1 MTLSNNREPEKMKQY
16 LLGKLSPENLI
27 ALEEKL
33 LRDVDFYEQVL
44 IAEDDLVDD
53 YLADHLS
60 GPECERFES
69 YFSISPERRQKV
81 RFGKALRRYILAEG
95 VQVSAPERS
104 QELSAA
110 DKRSRS
116 KPGFVLWP
124 FKLSPVFG
132 LALIITVCLALF
144 AVSRMVFRGP
154 SFRATVQKPLL
165 KSTITSYRSR
175 PSCTPT
181 ANRQC
186 RPLNLA
192 TVPDLRPAPRSRP
205 SSSRTRRAASIRR
218 PRASATSNR

>member
-60 GPECERFES
+60 GPERERFES

-95 VQVSAPERS
+95 VKVSAPKRS

-110 DKRSRS
+110 DKRS
-116 KPGFVLWP
+116 
-124 FKLSPVFG
+124 
-132 LALIITVCLALF
+132 C
-144 AVSRMVFRGP
+144 
-154 SFRATVQKPLL
+154 
-165 KSTITSYRSR
+165 
-175 PSCTPT
+175 
-181 ANRQC
+181 
-186 RPLNLA
+186 
-192 TVPDLRPAPRSRP
+192 
-205 SSSRTRRAASIRR
+205 
-218 PRASATSNR
+218 